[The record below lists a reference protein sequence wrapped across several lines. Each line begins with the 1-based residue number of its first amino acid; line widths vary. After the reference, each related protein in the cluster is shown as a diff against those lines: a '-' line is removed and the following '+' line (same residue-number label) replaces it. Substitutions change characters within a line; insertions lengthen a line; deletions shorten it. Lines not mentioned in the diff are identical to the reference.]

1 MANIVL
7 LSLLL
12 ISLGVALVAYR
23 GGALVPLV
31 LWRDDRLLF
40 LAYCLVF
47 ISTWFV
53 YFCSDRRS
61 YSLEVRTLRRLL
73 LARSVHW
80 KTPGDEKAAKR
91 EVRADRIK
99 GERGLDTAAILIAV
113 SSLEVSQ
120 ALQMLNAAT
129 AWESILLRCTIALG
143 VASFLMFVVST
154 DALDSMFNSFACK
167 KEEAVIVRYLYVT
180 TVNHRYY
187 GLVCMLLSLVTM
199 IASKD
204 PCLGASALALL
215 IGLGYGHWFPYI
227 QCSDGSFLRPYR
239 HTRFAAFALMAAA
252 PFFMIRG

>member
-73 LARSVHW
+73 LARRALVHSS
-80 KTPGDEKAAKR
+80 
-91 EVRADRIK
+91 
-99 GERGLDTAAILIAV
+99 LIAAARTAV
-113 SSLEVSQ
+113 DERKCSASRRCHLAQ
-120 ALQMLNAAT
+120 AHPRQPP
-129 AWESILLRCTIALG
+129 R
-143 VASFLMFVVST
+143 
-154 DALDSMFNSFACK
+154 
-167 KEEAVIVRYLYVT
+167 
-180 TVNHRYY
+180 
-187 GLVCMLLSLVTM
+187 
-199 IASKD
+199 
-204 PCLGASALALL
+204 LGAQT
-215 IGLGYGHWFPYI
+215 HP
-227 QCSDGSFLRPYR
+227 
-239 HTRFAAFALMAAA
+239 AARAAA
-252 PFFMIRG
+252 LR